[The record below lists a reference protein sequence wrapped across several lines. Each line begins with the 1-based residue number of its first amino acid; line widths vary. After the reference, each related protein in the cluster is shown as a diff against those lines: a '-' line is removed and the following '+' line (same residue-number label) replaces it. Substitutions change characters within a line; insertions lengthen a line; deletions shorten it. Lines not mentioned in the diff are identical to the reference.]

1 MSNQV
6 RRPPLRGMIIQGS
19 RIVGGLDLP
28 EPTGPFVEHFN
39 REYAQLGLR
48 VELSGRSSS
57 QGESSGC
64 QGHLASVAAAGL

>member
-6 RRPPLRGMIIQGS
+6 RRPPLRGMIIQDD
-19 RIVGGLDLP
+19 RVVGGLDLP

-48 VELSGRSSS
+48 VEPSGKPSG
-57 QGESSGC
+57 QGGSCDC
-64 QGHLASVAAAGL
+64 QEHVENMATARL